1 MVKSLLLFSFLVLG
15 TVAQSAVAKS
25 SDLSTMNQARSLY
38 ENNKLEKAIELYK
51 TIKPNSD
58 FWLES
63 IEERAWAKT
72 RLGQFEPALADLK
85 SIASSVWSSQVGP
98 ETYMLSTFV
107 SLKIC
112 AFKDVSKKI
121 SIFKREVSPRVDILE
136 KLKNGEV
143 SEAQWTVLAQ
153 LKDSQLNMV
162 NLGKL
167 VDQFPRYFFRDKE
180 LASYSKAN
188 DRDKM
193 KSRLQAL
200 AASDLD
206 EIELNLKKMKIM
218 EVELIQNVMTMD
230 ESSKSK
236 KERLAFEK
244 VDKNKAIS
252 FPISNDEVWLDEV
265 GHYQVKA
272 QKCPYNTAGVKL

>member
-1 MVKSLLLFSFLVLG
+1 MVKSLLLFSLLVLG
-15 TVAQSAVAKS
+15 TAAQSAVAKS

-38 ENNKLEKAIELYK
+38 ENNKLEKAIELYTK
-51 TIKPNSD
+51 VKPNSD

-121 SIFKREVSPRVDILE
+121 GIFKKEISPRVEILE
-136 KLKNGEV
+136 KLKDGEI
-143 SEAQWTVLAQ
+143 SESQWTVLAQ

-180 LASYSKAN
+180 LISHVKSN

-193 KSRLQAL
+193 KSRLQQL
-200 AASDLD
+200 ATSDLD

-230 ESSKSK
+230 ENSKSK

-272 QKCPYNTAGVKL
+272 QKCPYTSGVKL

>member
-1 MVKSLLLFSFLVLG
+1 MVKSLLLFSFLVLN
-15 TVAQSAVAKS
+15 VRAQSAVAKS
-25 SDLSTMNQARSLY
+25 SDLSTMNQARALY
-38 ENNKLEKAIELYK
+38 ENNKLEKAIDLYTK
-51 TIKPNSD
+51 IKPSSD

-121 SIFKREVSPRVDILE
+121 SIFKKEVSPRVDILE
-136 KLKNGEV
+136 KLKGGEI
-143 SEAQWTVLAQ
+143 SEAQWTVLGQ

-180 LASYSKAN
+180 LVSQIKSNQKE
-188 DRDKM
+188 KI
-193 KSRLQAL
+193 KSRLQQL
-200 AASDLD
+200 ATSDLD

-230 ESSKSK
+230 ENTKSK

-272 QKCPYNTAGVKL
+272 QKCPYTSGVKL